1 MVPINKHQF
10 RVFENAFGPKDEARP
25 LQRLKGVD
33 ASVISLCEAVV
44 KKKVQRTNFVAR
56 MWKVACSN
64 HIPKWPDFGWEL
76 LDGPSHIVWFI
87 GPQMPESVVP
97 ETALNDSEDNNE
109 DDDYLSD
116 DDEET
121 A

>member
-1 MVPINKHQF
+1 
-10 RVFENAFGPKDEARP
+10 
-25 LQRLKGVD
+25 
-33 ASVISLCEAVV
+33 
-44 KKKVQRTNFVAR
+44 

-97 ETALNDSEDNNE
+97 ETALNNSEDNTE

-116 DDEET
+116 DEEET